1 MNPRPA
7 ARHKSQAG
15 FTLIELVIATAIGL
29 VVMSALTSVV
39 LTTVMADNTAIA
51 HVEAS
56 SQVRNFQFNAY
67 DDVVQARPPAPSGCG
82 TPVSPCTTQ
91 DLLLQG
97 SKVPNQVGGV
107 AVPYT
112 VRYAWDSSRQ
122 TVTRYAGPSS
132 RVVASNV
139 TAYSWYVDSSGS
151 KPSVVINLTVTIA
164 SYNVTYRESQT
175 LQFYPRV
182 TVPPSP

>member
-1 MNPRPA
+1 MKPGLA
-7 ARHKSQAG
+7 ARRNSQAG

-39 LTTVMADNTAIA
+39 LTTVIADNTAIA

-67 DDVVQARPPAPSGCG
+67 DDFVQARPPAPTGCG
-82 TPVSPCTTQ
+82 TPGTPCTTQ
-91 DLLLQG
+91 DLTLQG

-112 VRYAWDSSRQ
+112 VRYAWDSGQR

-139 TAYSWYVDSSGS
+139 TAYSWYIDSTGA
-151 KPSVVINLTVTIA
+151 KPTVVINLTVTIA
-164 SYNVTYRESQT
+164 SYNVTYSDSQT
-175 LQFYPRV
+175 LLFYPRV
-182 TVPPSP
+182 AAP

>member
-1 MNPRPA
+1 MKPSAA
-7 ARHKSQAG
+7 ARRKSQAG
-15 FTLIELVIATAIGL
+15 FTLIELIIASAIGL

-39 LTTVMADNTAIA
+39 LTTVVADNTAIA

-56 SQVRNFQFNAY
+56 SQVRNFQFSAF
-67 DDVVQARPPAPSGCG
+67 DDFAQARPPAPSGCG
-82 TPVSPCTTQ
+82 TPGTPCTTQ

-112 VRYAWDSSRQ
+112 VRYTWDSGRQ

-139 TAYSWYVDSSGS
+139 TDYSWYIDTSGA
-151 KPSVVINLTVTIA
+151 KPSVVINMTVTIA

-175 LQFYPRV
+175 FLFYPRV
-182 TVPPSP
+182 AAP